1 MFRMS
6 SQHSRTDARVFLPG
20 FSPNYSQVM
29 RVTVLLLFLASLA
42 TAQQGE
48 ATGPTVFLSTDAMFR
63 PRGEVEDKQ
72 ALHAVLGELGVLP
85 AHDSPTV
92 VMVRSVDAYWSDPR
106 WDEAVRERELGRIQ
120 TITSSIAAHGG
131 EPPIFVAAPDGTES
145 NMAQRVSMFG
155 YDVSYFPS
163 TAEELTDLGLD
174 WLANPKGFELRW
186 DREGRIA
193 EQISQR
199 WLLFGE
205 EQVGALD
212 MVLCVDREQVLG
224 WARAFHDLQATDASL
239 GRFVERCVSGEVSLD
254 LGRTLP
260 AEVLER
266 YGLEGQWFALLL
278 PRYTYPWLEEVVDLG
293 EQFLSLANS
302 PVSLRLVAMDT
313 VSSDY
318 ERFIP
323 ADEHAG
329 LLADEGVAVDA
340 ELSRSLPGWVHDY
353 ATGGVSLLLF
363 DDGGS
368 LVGSFFASNATI
380 SGIDTLATVLFEVG
394 LY

>member
-1 MFRMS
+1 MFG
-6 SQHSRTDARVFLPG
+6 L
-20 FSPNYSQVM
+20 SPSGALAIWA
-29 RVTVLLLFLASLA
+29 TVVLLFLAPIA

-48 ATGPTVFLSTDAMFR
+48 ATGPNVFLSTDAMFR
-63 PRGEVEDKQ
+63 PRGEVKDEQ
-72 ALHAVLGELGVLP
+72 ALHAILDELGVLP
-85 AHDSPTV
+85 AHGSPTV
-92 VMVRSVDAYWSDPR
+92 VLVRSVDAYWSDPR

-120 TITSSIAAHGG
+120 KITSSVAAHGG

-163 TAEELTDLGLD
+163 TPEELEALGLD
-174 WLANPKGFELRW
+174 WLATPEGFELRW

-212 MVLCVDREQVLG
+212 MVLCVDREQILG
-224 WARAFHDLQATDASL
+224 WARAFQDLQATDASL
-239 GRFVERCVSGEVSLD
+239 GRFVERCVTGKAALD
-254 LGRTLP
+254 LERTLP
-260 AEVLER
+260 VEVLTR
-266 YGLEGQWFALLL
+266 HGLEGQWLSLLL

-302 PVSLRLVAMDT
+302 PVSLRLVATDT
-313 VSSDY
+313 VSQEY
-318 ERFIP
+318 ERYIP
-323 ADEHAG
+323 ADEHAD
-329 LLADEGVAVDA
+329 LLDDEGLAVDV
-340 ELSRSLPGWVHDY
+340 ELSLDLPEWVNDY

-363 DDGGS
+363 DDEGS
-368 LVGSFFASNATI
+368 LVESFFASNATI
-380 SGIDTLATVLFEVG
+380 SGIGTLATVLFDVG